1 MELSPENIANKSD
14 NTGAKNFCSTTS
26 DLEKISQ
33 QVKQRVFG
41 QDEHVDK
48 ILRFINVALTHNSLI
63 QGGADADS
71 LPQISSMLLVAPT
84 ASGKTHTIKMIAKA
98 LGMPLHTIDASMLT
112 GEGWR
117 GNNISS
123 EWLAISNLQKKDP
136 NSNILVF
143 IDEIDKLTLDDSGA
157 QGFSPKFELLKPLEG
172 GTITGEG
179 SRERAAF
186 KMDCDRC
193 VFIFSGAFSGIEE
206 TIAKRL
212 NGLDSDASV
221 LDPTAKKVDYQAFS
235 EAELRNKICA
245 DDIES
250 WGFPRELVGR
260 FSFIDF
266 MSALDEEALHHVL
279 FNDLLPRY
287 NHMTLG
293 GSVSID
299 EKAATIMLRK
309 ALSENYGARSL
320 NQQLSELFFKECWEK
335 VDASEFA
342 LSMQITASE
351 DNRLECVATPTNLPK
366 RKESPFRNASIRS
379 EALKQATMIL
389 KSQAEELEKAER
401 GKTTRILK
409 PFKWINQNIS
419 LYEAALRKE
428 TEGQAGPYT
437 SAEALLL
444 HSLLHLASDWLPE
457 DERTPS
463 TIRKLLPMTN
473 PAETGNEGY
482 QSVLDKVFSQ
492 IETGYTEVATDDNII
507 VKSPSN
513 MKRHAPGDRDGGVFA
528 YEVNGFAPDE
538 DEALGSY
545 THFKAF
551 TPEEQT
557 RAILLLS
564 YRFLKAEPEE
574 VVDDE

>member
-1 MELSPENIANKSD
+1 MEPSPENKVNKADGADAANC
-14 NTGAKNFCSTTS
+14 CSTAS

-41 QDEHVDK
+41 QDEHIDK
-48 ILRFINVALTHNSLI
+48 ILRFINVALTRNSLI

-98 LGMPLHTIDASMLT
+98 LGMPLHAIDASMLT

-186 KMDCDRC
+186 EMDCDRC

-235 EAELRNKICA
+235 EADLRNKICA

-260 FSFIDF
+260 FSFIDY
-266 MSALDEEALHHVL
+266 MAALSEESLHHVL

-287 NHMTLG
+287 NNMMLG
-293 GSVSID
+293 GSISID

-309 ALSENYGARSL
+309 ALSENYGARNL
-320 NQQLSELFFKECWEK
+320 NQQLSELFFKECWSK
-335 VDASEFA
+335 IDASEFA
-342 LSMQITASE
+342 LSIQVIAPEGSK
-351 DNRLECVATPTNLPK
+351 LECTATPTDSFK
-366 RKESPFRNASIRS
+366 RENNPFCNASIRS
-379 EALKQATMIL
+379 KALKRANEL
-389 KSQAEELEKAER
+389 LESQAAELEKAEK
-401 GKTTRILK
+401 GETTRILK
-409 PFKWINQNIS
+409 AFRHINHNIN
-419 LYEAALRKE
+419 LYEAALCKE
-428 TEGQAGPYT
+428 TKGRAGSYT
-437 SAEALLL
+437 PAEVLLL

-463 TIRKLLPMTN
+463 TIRKILTMTN
-473 PAETGNEGY
+473 SAETGNEDY
-482 QSVLDKVFSQ
+482 RSVLDMIFNQ
-492 IETGYTEVATDDNII
+492 IETGYTDVALDDNTF
-507 VKSPSN
+507 VKGPSS
-513 MKRHAPGDRDGGVFA
+513 MKRHTPGDRDGGVFA
-528 YEVNGFAPDE
+528 CEVNGFGPDE

-545 THFKAF
+545 TYFKTF
-551 TPEEQT
+551 SPEEQT

-564 YRFLKAEPEE
+564 YRFIKVESEE
-574 VVDDE
+574 VVGDE

>member
-1 MELSPENIANKSD
+1 MEPSPENKVNKADGADAANC
-14 NTGAKNFCSTTS
+14 CSTAS

-48 ILRFINVALTHNSLI
+48 ILRFINVALTRNSLI
-63 QGGADADS
+63 QEGADTDS

-84 ASGKTHTIKMIAKA
+84 ASGKTHTIKMITKT

-123 EWLAISNLQKKDP
+123 EWLAISNLQKNNP
-136 NSNILVF
+136 NNNILVF
-143 IDEIDKLTLDDSGA
+143 IDEIDKLTLDDGGY

-186 KMDCDRC
+186 EMDCDRC
-193 VFIFSGAFSGIEE
+193 IFIFSGAFSGIEE

-212 NGLDSDASV
+212 NGLDSDVSV

-260 FSFIDF
+260 FSFIDY
-266 MSALDEEALHHVL
+266 MAALSKESLHHVL

-287 NHMTLG
+287 SNMMLG
-293 GSVSID
+293 GSISID

-320 NQQLSELFFKECWEK
+320 NQQLSKLFFRECWKK

-342 LSMQITASE
+342 LNMQIVASE
-351 DNRLECVATPTNLPK
+351 DNELECLATPADSLKHENF
-366 RKESPFRNASIRS
+366 PFRNASIHS
-379 EALKQATMIL
+379 EAIKQATML
-389 KSQAEELEKAER
+389 LESQAAELEKAER
-401 GKTTRILK
+401 GKTTHVLK
-409 PFKWINQNIS
+409 PFRHINRNIN
-419 LYEAALRKE
+419 LYEAALCKE
-428 TEGQAGPYT
+428 TKNRAGSYT
-437 SAEALLL
+437 PAEVLLL

-463 TIRKLLPMTN
+463 TIRKLLTMTN
-473 PAETGNEGY
+473 SAETGNEDF
-482 QSVLDKVFSQ
+482 QSVLDNIFNQ
-492 IETGYTEVATDDNII
+492 IETGYTDVALDNNTV
-507 VKSPSN
+507 VKGPSS
-513 MKRHAPGDRDGGVFA
+513 MKRHTPCDRDGGVFA
-528 YEVNGFAPDE
+528 CEVNGFGPDE

-545 THFKAF
+545 THFKTF
-551 TPEEQT
+551 SPEEQT

-564 YRFLKAEPEE
+564 YRFIKVESEE
-574 VVDDE
+574 VVGDE

>member
-1 MELSPENIANKSD
+1 MEPNLETITNEAGEAIGVDRHNA
-14 NTGAKNFCSTTS
+14 TS

-48 ILRFINVALTHNSLI
+48 ILRFINVALTRNSLI
-63 QGGADADS
+63 QEGADTDS

-84 ASGKTHTIKMIAKA
+84 ASGKTHTIKMIAKT

-123 EWLAISNLQKKDP
+123 EWLAISNLQKNNP
-136 NSNILVF
+136 NNNILVF
-143 IDEIDKLTLDDSGA
+143 IDEIDKLTLDDGGY

-186 KMDCDRC
+186 EMDCDRC
-193 VFIFSGAFSGIEE
+193 IFIFSGAFSGIEE

-212 NGLDSDASV
+212 NGLDSDVSV

-260 FSFIDF
+260 FSFIDY
-266 MSALDEEALHHVL
+266 MAALSKESLHHVL

-287 NHMTLG
+287 SNMMLG
-293 GSVSID
+293 GSISID

-320 NQQLSELFFKECWEK
+320 NQQLSKLFFQR
-335 VDASEFA
+335 
-342 LSMQITASE
+342 M
-351 DNRLECVATPTNLPK
+351 LE
-366 RKESPFRNASIRS
+366 ES
-379 EALKQATMIL
+379 
-389 KSQAEELEKAER
+389 
-401 GKTTRILK
+401 
-409 PFKWINQNIS
+409 
-419 LYEAALRKE
+419 
-428 TEGQAGPYT
+428 
-437 SAEALLL
+437 
-444 HSLLHLASDWLPE
+444 
-457 DERTPS
+457 
-463 TIRKLLPMTN
+463 
-473 PAETGNEGY
+473 
-482 QSVLDKVFSQ
+482 
-492 IETGYTEVATDDNII
+492 
-507 VKSPSN
+507 
-513 MKRHAPGDRDGGVFA
+513 
-528 YEVNGFAPDE
+528 
-538 DEALGSY
+538 
-545 THFKAF
+545 
-551 TPEEQT
+551 
-557 RAILLLS
+557 
-564 YRFLKAEPEE
+564 
-574 VVDDE
+574 

>member
-1 MELSPENIANKSD
+1 MNP
-14 NTGAKNFCSTTS
+14 TS
-26 DLEKISQ
+26 DLEIISQ
-33 QVKQRVFG
+33 RVKQRVFG
-41 QDEHVDK
+41 QDEHIDK
-48 ILRFINVALTHNSLI
+48 ILRFINVALTRNSLI

-98 LGMPLHTIDASMLT
+98 LGMPLHAIDASTLT

-123 EWLAISNLQKKDP
+123 EWLVISNLQKKDP

-143 IDEIDKLTLDDSGA
+143 IDEIDKLTLGDSGA

-186 KMDCDRC
+186 EMDCDRC
-193 VFIFSGAFSGIEE
+193 IFIFSGAFSGIEE

-260 FSFIDF
+260 FSFIDY
-266 MSALDEEALHHVL
+266 MAALSEESLHHVL

-287 NHMTLG
+287 NNMMLG
-293 GSVSID
+293 GSISID

-320 NQQLSELFFKECWEK
+320 NQQLSELFFKECWSK
-335 VDASEFA
+335 IDASEFA
-342 LSMQITASE
+342 LSIQVIAPEGSK
-351 DNRLECVATPTNLPK
+351 LECMATPTDSFKHEN
-366 RKESPFRNASIRS
+366 SPFRNASIRNK
-379 EALKQATMIL
+379 ALKRANEL
-389 KSQAEELEKAER
+389 LESQAAELEKAEK
-401 GKTTRILK
+401 GETTRILK
-409 PFKWINQNIS
+409 PFKHINRNIN
-419 LYEAALRKE
+419 LYEAALCKE
-428 TEGQAGPYT
+428 TKGRAGSYT
-437 SAEALLL
+437 PAEVLLL

-463 TIRKLLPMTN
+463 TIRKILTMAN
-473 PAETGNEGY
+473 SAETGNEDFR
-482 QSVLDKVFSQ
+482 SVLDMIFNQ
-492 IETGYTEVATDDNII
+492 IETGYTDVAIDDNTF
-507 VKSPSN
+507 VKGPSS
-513 MKRHAPGDRDGGVFA
+513 MKRHTPGDRDGGVFA
-528 YEVNGFAPDE
+528 CEVNGFGPDE

-545 THFKAF
+545 TYFKTF
-551 TPEEQT
+551 NPEEQT

-564 YRFLKAEPEE
+564 YRFIKVESEE
-574 VVDDE
+574 VVGDE